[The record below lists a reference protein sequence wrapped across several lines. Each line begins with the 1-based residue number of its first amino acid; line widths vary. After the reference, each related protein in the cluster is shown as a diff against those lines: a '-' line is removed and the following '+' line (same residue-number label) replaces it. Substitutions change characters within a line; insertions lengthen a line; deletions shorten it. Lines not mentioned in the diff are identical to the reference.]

1 MKPTLASILLMGSL
15 LLATTA
21 GAALTSTNYKISS
34 SVLPA
39 GAGRSVSASYALF
52 GTLGQFSNSVTSSS
66 VAYLLQTG
74 FMNASVAGPN
84 GTNHAPTI
92 SGNPQ
97 TSTTDG
103 TAYSFVSTGND
114 VDGDTLTYSIA
125 NKPSWASFTPSSGA
139 LTGTAVT
146 GTYSNIQISVSDGS
160 LSASL
165 PAFSITVASSGGGA
179 GGGGG
184 SIQVPVMEGWWL
196 LPGMLAGIGIFA
208 RRRKE

>member
-15 LLATTA
+15 LLATSA

-39 GAGRSVSASYALF
+39 GAGRSVSANYALF
-52 GTLGQFSNSVTSSS
+52 GTLGQFSNSVPSSS
-66 VAYLLQTG
+66 LVYLLQTG
-74 FMNASVAGPN
+74 FLNSTVANPN

-92 SGNPQ
+92 SGSSQ
-97 TSTTDG
+97 SSITAG
-103 TAYSFVSTGND
+103 TAYYFAPTGYD
-114 VDGDTLTYSIA
+114 VDGNTLTYSIA

-139 LTGTAVT
+139 LTGTAVA
-146 GTYSNIQISVSDGS
+146 GTYSNIQIGVSDGF

-165 PAFSITVASSGGGA
+165 PAFSITVTSY

-184 SIQVPVMEGWWL
+184 GGGIQVPVMEGWWL
-196 LPGMLAGIGIFA
+196 LPGMLAGIGLFA

>member
-15 LLATTA
+15 LLATSA

-34 SVLPA
+34 SVVPG
-39 GAGRSVSASYALF
+39 GAGRSASANYALF
-52 GTLGQFSNSVTSSS
+52 GTIGQFSNSVPSSS
-66 VAYLLQTG
+66 LAYLLQAG
-74 FMNASVAGPN
+74 FVSASVAAAN

-92 SGNPQ
+92 AGSPQ

-103 TAYSFVSTGND
+103 TAYSFVPAGND

-125 NKPSWASFTPSSGA
+125 NRPSWASFTPSSGA
-139 LTGTAVT
+139 LTGTAVA
-146 GTYSNIQISVSDGS
+146 GTYGNIQISVSDGS

-165 PAFSITVASSGGGA
+165 PAFSITVASSGGG
-179 GGGGG
+179 G
-184 SIQVPVMEGWWL
+184 IQVPVMEGWWL

>member
-15 LLATTA
+15 LLATTT
-21 GAALTSTNYKISS
+21 GAALTSANYKITS
-34 SVLPA
+34 SVVPA

-52 GTLGQFSNSVTSSS
+52 GTLGQLSNSVPSSS
-66 VAYLLQTG
+66 LAYLLQTG
-74 FMNASVAGPN
+74 FLNASVASPN

-92 SGNPQ
+92 SGTPL
-97 TSTTDG
+97 TTTTDG
-103 TAYSFVSTGND
+103 TAYNFLPTGND
-114 VDGDTLTYSIA
+114 VDGNTLIYSIV

-139 LTGTAVT
+139 LTGTAT
-146 GTYSNIQISVSDGS
+146 LGTYSNIQINVSDGS

-165 PAFSITVASSGGGA
+165 PAFSITVASSGGG
-179 GGGGG
+179 GG
-184 SIQVPVMEGWWL
+184 SGIKVPVMEGWWL